1 MASTLL
7 VKDFKDGDQVLQFFE
22 LRAKNIRKTRTG
34 QDYLDL
40 KLGDS
45 SAEISAK
52 IWPESLE
59 KWGSNFDVGSIVK
72 VEGRIEMYR
81 DRSQLVVE
89 KIRTAAEME
98 VPDISVVLK
107 STEYNAVELL
117 AELTALAETMEPP
130 ELSLLLLTILER
142 TSEQFKV
149 APASKM
155 IHHAYRGG
163 LLEHTWSVTKKVI
176 AILEVEPA
184 LNRSLAIAGAILHDI
199 GKLREL
205 AGLTRSRTVEGRL
218 VGHIA
223 LGVTLVTEVA
233 LELGLEDKLW
243 LLDLEHI
250 ILSHHG
256 EPEFGAPVR
265 PLTKEA
271 MLIHFIDNLDSKLKI
286 IDEALV
292 TTDPEGFSQ
301 YNKWREG
308 RAYSG
313 STIKPSEESD
323 V

>member
-89 KIRTAAEME
+89 KIRIAAEIE

-176 AILEVEPA
+176 AILEVEPT

-301 YNKWREG
+301 YNKWLEG

>member
-130 ELSLLLLTILER
+130 ELSLLVLTILER

-176 AILEVEPA
+176 AILEVEPT

-301 YNKWREG
+301 YNKWLEG

>member
-107 STEYNAVELL
+107 STEYNTVELL

-130 ELSLLLLTILER
+130 ELSLLVLTILER

-205 AGLTRSRTVEGRL
+205 VGLTRSRTVEGRL

-301 YNKWREG
+301 YNKWLEG

>member
-176 AILEVEPA
+176 AILEVEPT

-301 YNKWREG
+301 YNKWLEG

>member
-89 KIRTAAEME
+89 KIRIAAEIE

-107 STEYNAVELL
+107 STEYNTVELL

-130 ELSLLLLTILER
+130 ELSLLVLTILER

-301 YNKWREG
+301 YNKWLEG